1 MAKLL
6 VGVALFVFVA
16 GCGGGGS
23 SQSPAGSGGSGGTGP
38 ADSCA
43 DFSGAYSVTTE
54 IVATTCRLG
63 LHAITPSITWTFAQ
77 TAPSCSFTMTNSLYA
92 GSQYSGYFTMVGAQA
107 TVTWT
112 SVVPAPSAVGYAL
125 TYTGENLTISPGA
138 ISGSFDWSSAALCT
152 GTTNVCNGSVATGC
166 PTPI

>member
-1 MAKLL
+1 
-6 VGVALFVFVA
+6 V
-16 GCGGGGS
+16 
-23 SQSPAGSGGSGGTGP
+23 
-38 ADSCA
+38 
-43 DFSGAYSVTTE
+43 
-54 IVATTCRLG
+54 
-63 LHAITPSITWTFAQ
+63 Q
-77 TAPSCSFTMTNSLYA
+77 TAPSCSFTMTNSLYP

-152 GTTNVCNGSVATGC
+152 GTTNVCNGSAASDC
-166 PTPI
+166 LTPS